1 MNLSGL
7 SVVVTCL
14 ALAVATPALAQVS
27 GGLFGATR
35 AEAAGRDK
43 LNVQLSMGE
52 ALDSEVPPEFR
63 SLVPGDG
70 LQSGGRSTML
80 AASADYSRDRR
91 SVQLFGSASTYF
103 RYAHRL
109 DRIAPGSQS
118 AHVGAGIRLP
128 KQGRLQITQAAAY
141 SPSYLYQLF
150 PTAAL
155 APGEAIPANPE
166 YRIDETESYSYRSR
180 MSVVFGSPRGTRLT
194 TTAEYGVT
202 DFKKQA
208 AVRPNLSTYAAGARV
223 SRALSRSAA
232 LSLGYDYDL
241 SEFGAGSLTKEH
253 RVTMG
258 VEYAPSLS
266 VTRRVTFRLNVS
278 PSIIETP
285 ESTLAAIA
293 PRAAER
299 RLYPLQGEASVDY
312 PFRLKWRASASYRR
326 SVDHVAVLTEPL
338 FATGARVK
346 VMGVIGRR
354 VDISASAGYAVAAS
368 AISRNTRS
376 LTTYT
381 GEARFRYALTRAWA
395 LYSEYLYYSY
405 DLRGQA
411 ALAAGLPGV
420 YEQRGIR
427 AGFTVFSQPL
437 NR

>member
-1 MNLSGL
+1 MNLSGF

-14 ALAVATPALAQVS
+14 SLAVATPALAQVS

-80 AASADYSRDRR
+80 AASADYARDRR
-91 SVQLFGSASTYF
+91 SVQLFGTASTYV

-109 DRIAPGSQS
+109 DRIAVGSQS
-118 AHVGAGIRLP
+118 AQVGAGIRLP
-128 KQGRLQITQAAAY
+128 KQGRLQLTQAAAY

-166 YRIDETESYSYRSR
+166 YRIDQTESYSYQSR
-180 MSVVFGSPRGTRLT
+180 MALAFGSLRGTRLT

-202 DFKKQA
+202 EFKKQS
-208 AVRPNLSTYAAGARV
+208 AVRPNLSTYSAGARV
-223 SRALSRSAA
+223 SRAFSRSAA
-232 LSLGYDYDL
+232 LSLGYDYDTGQ
-241 SEFGAGSLTKEH
+241 FGAGTLTKAH

-258 VEYAPSLS
+258 VEYSPALS
-266 VTRRVTFRLNVS
+266 VTRRVTFRLDVS
-278 PSIIETP
+278 PSVVETS
-285 ESTLAAIA
+285 ESAVTASA
-293 PRAAER
+293 PRAER
-299 RLYPLQGEASVDY
+299 RLYPLQGEASVDF

-326 SVDHVAVLTEPL
+326 SVDHVAVLAEPL
-338 FATGARVK
+338 LATGAHVK

-354 VDISASAGYAVAAS
+354 VDVSASAGYAAAAS
-368 AISRNTRS
+368 AISLNTRS

-381 GEARFRYALTRAWA
+381 GEARIRYAFTRAWA
-395 LYSEYLYYSY
+395 LYAEYLYYSY
-405 DLRGQA
+405 DLRGLA
-411 ALAAGLPGV
+411 ALTAGLPGV
-420 YEQRGIR
+420 YEQHGIR
-427 AGFTVFSQPL
+427 VGFTVFGQPL
-437 NR
+437 GR